1 MSIQHLAEHV
11 RTHGR
16 GEDTMLVHMTPRE
29 VAGLQTIAERHGGSL
44 TINPKTGMPEAGFLS
59 SILPVIAGIGLS
71 FVPGVG
77 PLMAAGLVGGGG
89 ALATGS
95 IQKGLMMGLGAFG
108 GAGLAGGIAKMGLG
122 ALAGE
127 GAVLA
132 GSAGAEAA
140 ATTAAS
146 AFPAAATMPSTAAL
160 SAAANTAQA
169 AATPALTSGVNS
181 AASQALSQ
189 AAKQTITQPPVGM
202 ASQFMNNA
210 QQFPGKVGMA
220 FNDPSRFMDA
230 TGGMLKTGM
239 YGAAAAT
246 PMLSE
251 LSAQRKIPNQ
261 DNGSDTPMPEL
272 SGNFYGAPMYSGKP
286 NPISYPY
293 KTHFN
298 TGGVTSLGAYSDG
311 GQAVVGPGDGMSDSI
326 PARMSSGQEA
336 RLTDGEFVVP
346 ADVVSGLGN
355 GSTKAGTALLYNM
368 LDKVRQARTGK
379 KVQPKAKPMHRMLP
393 A

>member
-1 MSIQHLAEHV
+1 
-11 RTHGR
+11 
-16 GEDTMLVHMTPRE
+16 MTPRE

-59 SILPVIAGIGLS
+59 SILPMIAGVGLS
-71 FVPGVG
+71 FISGVG
-77 PLMAAGLVGGGG
+77 PLVAAGLVGAGGF
-89 ALATGS
+89 AATGS
-95 IQKGLMMGLGAFG
+95 LQKGLMMGLGAFG

-122 ALAGE
+122 AIAGE
-127 GAVLA
+127 GAALA

-169 AATPALTSGVNS
+169 AAAPAISSGVNS

-189 AAKQTITQPPVGM
+189 AAKQAITQPPVGM

-210 QQFPGKVGMA
+210 SQFPGKVGQA
-220 FNDPSRFMDA
+220 FNDPSQFMQN
-230 TGGMLKTGM
+230 TGGMFKTGI

-272 SGNFYGAPMYSGKP
+272 SGDFYGRPMYSGAP

-298 TGGVTSLGAYSDG
+298 SGGITSLGAYSDG

-326 PARMSSGQEA
+326 PARMNSGQEA

-368 LDKVRQARTGK
+368 MDKVRQSRTGK
-379 KVQPKAKPMHRMLP
+379 KTQPKAKPMHRMLP